1 MDVVSPGHRSS
12 VPPTSAA
19 WGAKDWHT
27 ELQEEFAE
35 IKDIPTLMKALRKA
49 SIDREKIVYVTQFL
63 DQCGDELYCLADQ
76 MQEIMELFV
85 FQNSGRQL
93 LSILMHRF
101 EEAREHREEHK
112 ERGEEED
119 EEELKYID
127 NLLKVIDAADEACKR
142 LEYWS
147 DMREVVKKGEM
158 LHATDHCKE
167 WGHEW
172 QGVHTSGLATS
183 SEGSP
188 AEKAGEIGNNRRVD
202 KGKGKSKATSN
213 GDESVPPG
221 QVLRRRSMHDVW
233 PNRGEREGPEQEKD
247 YSPSAVKEINEERYK
262 TPPNRPTLPPLIT
275 GNLSPDNEEKGVTKK
290 DKLRKRDASR
300 KRNDEF

>member
-1 MDVVSPGHRSS
+1 
-12 VPPTSAA
+12 
-19 WGAKDWHT
+19 
-27 ELQEEFAE
+27 LQEEFAE

-63 DQCGDELYCLADQ
+63 DQCGDELYYLADQ
-76 MQEIMELFV
+76 MPEIMELFV

-93 LSILMHRF
+93 LNILMHRF
-101 EEAREHREEHK
+101 EEASEHREEHK

-119 EEELKYID
+119 EEEQKYID
-127 NLLKVIDAADEACKR
+127 NLLNAIDAADDACKR

-147 DMREVVKKGEM
+147 DMRDVEKKGEM
-158 LHATDHCKE
+158 LHGTDHCKE

-172 QGVHTSGLATS
+172 QGVHTSGPATS

-188 AEKAGEIGNNRRVD
+188 AENAGEVGNNRRVD

-221 QVLRRRSMHDVW
+221 QVLGRRSMHDVS
-233 PNRGEREGPEQEKD
+233 PNSGEREGLEQEKD
-247 YSPSAVKEINEERYK
+247 DSPSGEKEINEEVYK
-262 TPPNRPTLPPLIT
+262 TPPERPTIPPLII

-290 DKLRKRDASR
+290 ELKMTEPMEKAKSNEERDPSA
-300 KRNDEF
+300 KD